1 MRTVF
6 GHTDFAMDAVREV
19 RMLEVSQILSFG
31 IILVL
36 VGAALTDI
44 CARRVPNR
52 LSAAVAVIGLCSRAL
67 GGGLA
72 VSLLAAVAVFAV
84 LYVFWLRGWLGGGDV
99 KLLAACV
106 VAVPVSAVGDL
117 LLAVSLSGGLLALIY
132 LALRPAIRRA
142 GPAAGQPA
150 TSLRRILRIEGWR
163 IRRGGSLPYACAI
176 AAGCAFTIVTG

>member
-1 MRTVF
+1 
-6 GHTDFAMDAVREV
+6 
-19 RMLEVSQILSFG
+19 MLQVSQILSLG
-31 IILVL
+31 TILVL
-36 VGAALTDI
+36 FGAALTDI
-44 CARRVPNR
+44 RARRVPNR
-52 LSAAVAVIGLCSRAL
+52 LSAAVAVIGFCSRAL

-106 VAVPVSAVGDL
+106 FAVPAGSVGGL
-117 LLAVSLSGGLLALIY
+117 LLAVSLAGGILALVY
-132 LALRPAIRRA
+132 LVLRPAVGRV
-142 GPAAGQPA
+142 GSPAGQPA